1 MSRAATDAGAGASSK
16 PRVLFVSRERFRLP
30 LAGAQKRK
38 WDAVA
43 RAVDYRVLAAAPS
56 GLPAGGA
63 RFRLVRPA
71 RPRALDGAL
80 FYVLLPFRIARELRG
95 FRPEAA
101 FVQGVHELVAFL
113 AARSFTRVPAK
124 AILDVQGDWH
134 EATRL
139 YGSPLRRLLN
149 PVNDAFAP
157 LAVRGADAVRTV
169 STQTTGLV
177 RALGVEPAAVFPS
190 YVDSAAFL
198 ERPPAP
204 LPERPRAV
212 FVGVL
217 ERYKAFDTLV
227 EAWALAAPR
236 VPEATLH
243 IVGNGSLEDR
253 ARRLLAELPQ
263 QTEWA
268 PRLSPEEVAGAM
280 DSSWLVALPSRSEG
294 LPRVALE
301 AACRGRAIVGGNRAG
316 IPDVVRHGENGL
328 LVDPDDAVQLA
339 GALVRILS
347 DRAYAVELGASARRT
362 GEAWSVTPDEYAAR
376 VRALVDTTLAD

>member
-1 MSRAATDAGAGASSK
+1 MK

-30 LAGAQKRK
+30 LDGAQKRK

-43 RAVDYRVLAAAPS
+43 AVVEHRVLAAAAPGS
-56 GLPAGGA
+56 ATRDA
-63 RFRLVRPA
+63 HFRLVGKAPL
-71 RPRALDGAL
+71 LDGPL
-80 FYVLLPFRIARELRG
+80 FYLLLPFRIARQLRD
-95 FRPEAA
+95 FRPDAA
-101 FVQGVHELVAFL
+101 LVQGIHETVAFL
-113 AARSFTRVPAK
+113 IARRLAGVSTK

-149 PVNDAFAP
+149 PLNDALAAP
-157 LAVRGADAVRTV
+157 AVRGADAVRTV

-190 YVDSAAFL
+190 YVDAQAFL

-204 LPERPRAV
+204 LPEQPRAV

-227 EAWALAAPR
+227 EAWRLASPR
-236 VPEATLH
+236 VPGAALH
-243 IVGNGSLEDR
+243 VVGDGSLRGLVEPDLEWS
-253 ARRLLAELPQ
+253 RRLTA
-263 QTEWA
+263 
-268 PRLSPEEVAGAM
+268 EEVAAAM
-280 DSSWLVALPSRSEG
+280 DAAWLFCLPSRSEG

-316 IPDVVRHGENGL
+316 IPDVVEDGVNGL
-328 LVDPDDAVQLA
+328 LIDPDDAEQLA
-339 GALVRILS
+339 EALVRLLT
-347 DRAYAVELGASARRT
+347 DRELAARLGAAARRT
-362 GEAWSVTPDEYAAR
+362 GEEWGVTPAQYASKLE
-376 VRALVDTTLAD
+376 ALVRQTVDA

>member
-1 MSRAATDAGAGASSK
+1 VTAK

-30 LAGAQKRK
+30 LDGAQKRK

-43 RAVDYRVLAAAPS
+43 GVVDHRVLAAAPA
-56 GLPAGGA
+56 GLPTSDE
-63 RFRLVRPA
+63 RFRLVPPA
-71 RPRALDGAL
+71 RPRPLDGAV
-80 FYVLLPFRIARELRG
+80 FYLLLPFRIARELRD
-95 FRPEAA
+95 FRPQAA
-101 FVQGVHELVAFL
+101 LVQGVHELIAFL

-157 LAVRGADAVRTV
+157 FAVRGADAVRTV

-190 YVDSAAFL
+190 YVDAAAFL
-198 ERPPAP
+198 ERPPAA

-227 EAWALAAPR
+227 EAWRLAAPR

-243 IVGNGSLEDR
+243 VVGDGSLRES
-253 ARRLLAELPQ
+253 AKQLAVELLE
-263 QTEWA
+263 QTEWT
-268 PRLSPEEVAGAM
+268 PRLTAEEVAGAM
-280 DSSWLVALPSRSEG
+280 DASWLVALPSRSEG

-301 AACRGRAIVGGNRAG
+301 GACRGRAIVGGNRAG
-316 IPDVVRHGENGL
+316 IPDVVRDGENGL
-328 LVDPDDAVQLA
+328 LVNPDDAVQLA
-339 GALVRILS
+339 DALVRILS
-347 DRAYAVELGASARRT
+347 DRAYATELGAAARRT
-362 GEAWSVTPDEYAAR
+362 GEAWGITPDEYAAK
-376 VRALVDTTLAD
+376 VRALVDGALED